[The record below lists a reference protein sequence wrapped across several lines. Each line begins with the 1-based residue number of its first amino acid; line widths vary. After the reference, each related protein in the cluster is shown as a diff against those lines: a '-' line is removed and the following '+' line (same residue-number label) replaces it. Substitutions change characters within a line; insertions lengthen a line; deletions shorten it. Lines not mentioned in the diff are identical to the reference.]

1 MDEQAVLKYV
11 IVAQKVW
18 QFMKRKGD
26 TVSGPMGKNI
36 QWNTKMKIYN
46 FSGSW
51 VDQKS
56 LPKFEASLKKY
67 WIHRKFLIKLVL
79 FSMLLNKNESNDNLL
94 CWWKA
99 FAI

>member
-51 VDQKS
+51 V
-56 LPKFEASLKKY
+56 
-67 WIHRKFLIKLVL
+67 
-79 FSMLLNKNESNDNLL
+79 N
-94 CWWKA
+94 
-99 FAI
+99 